1 MDPWIALASPLTSQ
15 AVEDVANALRVICA
29 LCWNISY
36 IAMAYASFRDKTY
49 GNALIPLCNNIAW
62 EFVYSFIHCPKLTFV
77 RVENTGWFVLNLAVM
92 YAAIKYAGNEWN
104 HAPIVKHNLPLIFAA
119 GIFAMIAGHLA
130 LAAQIGPRIAFIWSA
145 KGCQLVLSTGALSQL
160 LSRGSSR
167 GGSYVV
173 W

>member
-1 MDPWIALASPLTSQ
+1 MDPWTALSSPLTSQ
-15 AVEDVANALRVICA
+15 TVEYVANTLRIMCA
-29 LCWNISY
+29 ISWNISY
-36 IAMAYASFRDKTY
+36 MSMTYYSFRDKTY

-77 RVENTGWFVLNLAVM
+77 RIENTGWFLLNIGVM
-92 YAAIKYAGNEWN
+92 YAAIKYSENEWK
-104 HAPIVKHNLPLIFAA
+104 HAPLVQRNLPFIFAM
-119 GIFAMIAGHLA
+119 GISAMIAGHLA
-130 LAAQIGPRIAFIWSA
+130 LAAQIGPRIAFVWSA

-160 LSRGSSR
+160 LSRGSTR